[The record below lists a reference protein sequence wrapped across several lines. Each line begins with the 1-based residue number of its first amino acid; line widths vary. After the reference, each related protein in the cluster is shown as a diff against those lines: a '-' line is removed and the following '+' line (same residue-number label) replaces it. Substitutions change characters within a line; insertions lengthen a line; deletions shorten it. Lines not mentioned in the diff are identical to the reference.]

1 MHKMTDLI
9 PKRFREKKG
18 GFIKNLFT
26 KKFGKKIALWLVV
39 FFLFFL
45 SIVFFWIS
53 TFKIPTLDSFEE
65 RKVTQS
71 TKIYDRTGE
80 VLLYDVFQDVK
91 RTIVPFTEISRHIK
105 NATIAI
111 EDAEFYEHIG
121 IKPTAI
127 IRAVLTNILNR
138 EVLSGQ
144 GGSTITQQVVK
155 NSLLTNEKLISR
167 KLKEWVLALKLERL
181 MDKDSILNL
190 YLNEIPYGGSVYG
203 IEEASQVFFG
213 KKASSVSLAEAAYL
227 SALPQA
233 PTYYS
238 PYGKNKDKLD
248 ERKNLVLKKMLENN
262 FITQEEHNEALEEV
276 VIFKPQEGFGI
287 KAPHFV
293 LYVKDY
299 LEKKYGQKVIEEGGL
314 KVITTLDYDLELK
327 AEEIV
332 KSYALENSK
341 KFNAS
346 NAALIAI
353 DPKTGQILTMV
364 GSRDYF
370 DKEIDGNFNV
380 TLAKRQ
386 PGSTFKP
393 FAYATAFAKGY
404 TPETVLFDVQT
415 EFSTECNP
423 DGTTKHDSAVCY
435 MPQNYDEIYR
445 GPISMRNALA
455 QSINI
460 PAIKTLY
467 LAGGKDT
474 LRFAKDLGIQS
485 LENVGRYGLTLV
497 LGGGEVSPLDLTSAY
512 GVFANEGIRNPYT
525 PILNITDSTGRVLE
539 SFSSRGNQVMSK
551 EIALQISDVLS
562 DNTAR
567 TPAFGA
573 LSPLYFPG
581 RDVAAK
587 TGTTNDYRDAWVV
600 GYTPNIVV
608 GAWAGNNDNSAMDKK
623 VAGFIIAP
631 LWNAFMNYALNKM
644 PNESFEKPSYN
655 YEINLKPVLRGVWK
669 GGISY
674 PIDRISG
681 KLATEYTPK
690 ELLDEKVT
698 GGIHSIL
705 HWVDTSN
712 PKGPVPTNPTEDLQY
727 ERWEFAIQK
736 WLVTSGTVVSEDIIP
751 TEYDDIHRPEF
762 IPTVSIDSPVLGV
775 VANPNQKL
783 LVQISYQGKYPFL
796 KAVYYLNGNLIG
808 ESFSTVFSFIPN
820 DTANTE
826 DNNVLKIVVYDS
838 VYNQK
843 EVATSFTTF

>member
-1 MHKMTDLI
+1 MHKLTDLI
-9 PKRFREKKG
+9 PKRFRKKKV
-18 GFIKNLFT
+18 GFFKKLLT
-26 KKFGKKIALWLVV
+26 KKTFLKFSLWIGV
-39 FFLFFL
+39 FFLFFCG
-45 SIVFFWIS
+45 IVFFWIS

-80 VLLYDVFQDVK
+80 VLLYDVFQGVK
-91 RTIVPFTEISRHIK
+91 RTVVPFTEISRHIK
-105 NATIAI
+105 NATVAI
-111 EDAEFYEHIG
+111 EDAEFYDHIG

-127 IRAVLTNILNR
+127 LRAVFANIGTL
-138 EVLSGQ
+138 EFGQ

-155 NSLLTNEKLISR
+155 NSLLTSEKLISR
-167 KLKEWVLALKLERL
+167 KLKEWVLALKLERI

-190 YLNEIPYGGSVYG
+190 YLNEIPYGGSIYG
-203 IEEASQVFFG
+203 IEEASQAFFG
-213 KKASSVSLAEAAYL
+213 KKASDVTLAQAAYL
-227 SALPQA
+227 ASIPQA
-233 PTYYS
+233 PTFYS
-238 PYGKNKDKLD
+238 PYGNNKNKLD
-248 ERKNLVLKKMLENN
+248 ERKNLVLKRMLENE
-262 FITQEEHNEALEEV
+262 FITQEEHDEAMKEV
-276 VIFKPQEGFGI
+276 VIFKPREGFGI

-299 LEKKYGQKVIEEGGL
+299 LEKKYGQKVLEEGGL

-341 KFNAS
+341 KYNAS

-423 DGTTKHDSAVCY
+423 DGTTKYDGATCY
-435 MPQNYDEIYR
+435 MPQNYDEKYR
-445 GPISMRNALA
+445 GPVSMRNALA

-460 PAIKTLY
+460 PALKTLY
-467 LAGGKDT
+467 LAGSKDT
-474 LRFAKDLGIQS
+474 LRLAKDLGIQS

-497 LGGGEVSPLDLTSAY
+497 LGGGEVSPIDLTSAY
-512 GVFANEGIRNPYT
+512 GVFATGGIRNPYT

-539 SFSSRGNQVMSK
+539 SFTKKGSQVMSK
-551 EIALQISDVLS
+551 DIALQISDVLS
-562 DNTAR
+562 DNNAR

-573 LSPLYFPG
+573 FSPLYFPG
-581 RDVAAK
+581 RDVAVK

-600 GYTPNIVV
+600 GYTPNIAV
-608 GAWAGNNDNSAMDKK
+608 GAWAGNNNNSAMDKK

-631 LWNAFMNYALNKM
+631 LWNAFMNYALTRL
-644 PNESFEKPSYN
+644 PDESFEKPSYD
-655 YEINLKPVLRGVWK
+655 YSLSVKPVLRGVWQ
-669 GGISY
+669 GGVSNL
-674 PIDRISG
+674 IDRISG
-681 KLATEYTPK
+681 KLATEYTPL
-690 ELLDEKVT
+690 EILDEKVT

-705 HWVDTSN
+705 HWVDSSD
-712 PKGPVPTNPTEDLQY
+712 PKGPIPTNPTEDPQY
-727 ERWEFAIQK
+727 VSWEFAVQK
-736 WLVTSGTVVSEDIIP
+736 WLITNNVPVPISVVP
-751 TEYDDIHRPEF
+751 TEYDDIHKPEF
-762 IPTVSIDSPVLGV
+762 LPTISIQSPVVGV
-775 VANPNQKL
+775 VINPNQQI
-783 LVQISYQGKYPFL
+783 LVQTSYQGKYPFL
-796 KAVYYLNGNLIG
+796 KASYYLNGNLIG
-808 ESFSTVFSFIPN
+808 ENSSLLFSFIPN
-820 DTANTE
+820 DTGVLQGY
-826 DNNVLKIVVYDS
+826 NVLKVVVYDT
-838 VYNQK
+838 VYNKK
-843 EVATSFTTF
+843 ESETNFTTSSF